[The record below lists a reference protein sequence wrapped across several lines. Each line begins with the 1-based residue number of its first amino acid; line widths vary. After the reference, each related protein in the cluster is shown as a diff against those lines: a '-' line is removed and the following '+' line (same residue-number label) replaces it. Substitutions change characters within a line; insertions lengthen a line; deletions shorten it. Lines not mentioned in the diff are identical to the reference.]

1 MITPRKIYGPQFFLD
16 ANRVNARCN
25 LPAMN
30 KLEKWNDDGVI
41 SLRFPEHAQ
50 SEAESGRDA
59 QRTQKARRYLI
70 PLPSITLD
78 EERKRL
84 SEIQRTIFGNARL
97 SKQDENDALIVFTA
111 QKYAPAILIT
121 ADGELLWAA
130 DDLHRRNGVQ
140 VMTDESAV
148 ELVRNL
154 ISQRDKMARAD
165 AARENIPVPD
175 WVGKD

>member
-1 MITPRKIYGPQFFLD
+1 MARRKIYGPQFFLD

-30 KLEKWNDDGVI
+30 QLEKWNDDGVI

-59 QRTQKARRYLI
+59 RRTQKARRYLI
-70 PLPSITLD
+70 PFASITLD

-84 SEIQRTIFGNARL
+84 SEIERIIFGDAPL
-97 SKQDENDALIVFTA
+97 SKQDENDALIVFIA
-111 QKYAPAILIT
+111 QKYASAILVT
-121 ADGELLWAA
+121 ADGKLLLAA
-130 DDLHRRNGVQ
+130 DQLHRRIGVQ
-140 VMTDESAV
+140 IMTDQDAV
-148 ELVRNL
+148 ELVQRF
-154 ISQRDKMARAD
+154 ITSRDKMARAD

>member
-1 MITPRKIYGPQFFLD
+1 
-16 ANRVNARCN
+16 
-25 LPAMN
+25 MN
-30 KLEKWNDDGVI
+30 QLEKWNDDGVI

-59 QRTQKARRYLI
+59 WRTQKARRYLI

-121 ADGELLWAA
+121 ADGELLRAA
-130 DDLHRRNGVQ
+130 DELHRRNGARK

-154 ISQRDKMARAD
+154 HLNVIEMGRAD

>member
-1 MITPRKIYGPQFFLD
+1 
-16 ANRVNARCN
+16 
-25 LPAMN
+25 MN
-30 KLEKWNDDGVI
+30 QLEKWNDDGVI

-59 QRTQKARRYLI
+59 RRTQKARRYLI

-84 SEIQRTIFGNARL
+84 SEIQRTIFGKARL

-111 QKYAPAILIT
+111 QKYAPAILIA
-121 ADGELLWAA
+121 ADGELLRAA
-130 DDLHRRNGVQ
+130 DELHRQNGVQ

-148 ELVRNL
+148 ELVRNF

>member
-1 MITPRKIYGPQFFLD
+1 
-16 ANRVNARCN
+16 
-25 LPAMN
+25 MN
-30 KLEKWNDDGVI
+30 QLEKWNDDGVI

-59 QRTQKARRYLI
+59 RRTQKARRYLI
-70 PLPSITLD
+70 PMPSITLD

-84 SEIQRTIFGNARL
+84 REIQRTIFGNARL

-111 QKYAPAILIT
+111 QKYAAAILIT
-121 ADGELLWAA
+121 ADGKLLRTA
-130 DDLHRRNGVQ
+130 DELHRRNGVQ
-140 VMTDESAV
+140 VMSDESAV